1 MSNNLVLFSGGRDSS
16 YLTYKLLADTSDDI
30 TLLIAAS
37 ANGTCDGLTEQK
49 LLNIQPLL
57 KELKKIRD
65 FRVKYLKVNSSEI
78 TSFSLDR
85 WNSYLITKLAPELNN
100 GTYDKLTIGS
110 TWEQNDGAFFKHS
123 TVRGLS
129 TYIDSQKIFADL
141 VTQGEFSAPLITND
155 IEQNFNRWHVLQ
167 NTPENIK
174 RSTIACDGGFTEDN
188 KCGQCNKCLYDNVVQ
203 EHINNGYTASD
214 VDEWRQEKS
223 HDYTGSTTR
232 DCSFINWIYM
242 EKNGNFPIAGKRG
255 VAEDA
260 GDVTVPDLIT
270 TKQQFRDWY
279 STFEYN
285 WKIDRC
291 LIKWGLDKT
300 GWNPEA

>member
-110 TWEQNDGAFFKHS
+110 TWEQNDGAFFKLREVKEAADKI
-123 TVRGLS
+123 TIIRRG
-129 TYIDSQKIFADL
+129 K
-141 VTQGEFSAPLITND
+141 
-155 IEQNFNRWHVLQ
+155 
-167 NTPENIK
+167 
-174 RSTIACDGGFTEDN
+174 
-188 KCGQCNKCLYDNVVQ
+188 VV
-203 EHINNGYTASD
+203 GTASPTASQEELASLMVGRPVSLD
-214 VDEWRQEKS
+214 VD
-223 HDYTGSTTR
+223 
-232 DCSFINWIYM
+232 
-242 EKNGNFPIAGKRG
+242 KN
-255 VAEDA
+255 VAQLGE
-260 GDVTVPDLIT
+260 VTLSVSNLTIS
-270 TKQQFRDWY
+270 R
-279 STFEYN
+279 S
-285 WKIDRC
+285 KI
-291 LIKWGLDKT
+291 
-300 GWNPEA
+300 